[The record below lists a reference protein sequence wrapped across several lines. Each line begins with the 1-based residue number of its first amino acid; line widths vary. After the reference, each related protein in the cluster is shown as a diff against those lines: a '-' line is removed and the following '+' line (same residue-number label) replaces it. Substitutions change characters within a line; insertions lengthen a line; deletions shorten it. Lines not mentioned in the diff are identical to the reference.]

1 MKHSPLFTKRRFLKF
16 SLLGVAGAATL
27 VAGAGAYITQT
38 NRYRHRYG
46 QLLVVDGHLADIAHT
61 LAEACVP
68 NRPGFPDI
76 EQAEVVKRLDE
87 ELFFVS
93 DHISSDLKAAFY
105 LLEMFPLAY
114 GHLSR
119 FSRLTVQERK
129 QVLTAASDTQDDTLR
144 AVIANLSAMM
154 RWYYYGHPSTWKAI
168 GYDGPFMNLP
178 EKHSEQRIHYAK
190 LVNSASTQS
199 NEKAS

>member
-1 MKHSPLFTKRRFLKF
+1 MQHSPLFTKRRFLKF

-93 DHISSDLKAAFY
+93 DNISSDLKAAFY

-119 FSRLTVQERK
+119 FSRLTVEERK

-154 RWYYYGHPSTWKAI
+154 RWYYYGHPSTWKVI

-178 EKHSEQRIHYAK
+178 ENHSEQRIHYAK
-190 LVNSASTQS
+190 LVSSASTQS

>member
-38 NRYRHRYG
+38 NRYRNRYG

-76 EQAEVVKRLDE
+76 ERAEVVKRLDE

-93 DHISSDLKAAFY
+93 DNISSLWPPVALFKVDGGRAQTSAHGSIRHPGRHAARSHCQPVSHDALV
-105 LLEMFPLAY
+105 LLRPPV
-114 GHLSR
+114 HLGSHW
-119 FSRLTVQERK
+119 V
-129 QVLTAASDTQDDTLR
+129 
-144 AVIANLSAMM
+144 
-154 RWYYYGHPSTWKAI
+154 
-168 GYDGPFMNLP
+168 
-178 EKHSEQRIHYAK
+178 
-190 LVNSASTQS
+190 
-199 NEKAS
+199 

>member
-38 NRYRHRYG
+38 NRYRQRYG

-93 DHISSDLKAAFY
+93 DNISSDLKAAFY

-114 GHLSR
+114 GHMSR

-168 GYDGPFMNLP
+168 GYDGPYMNLP
-178 EKHSEQRIHYAK
+178 EKHSEQRIHYAQ
-190 LVNSASTQS
+190 LVSSASTQPT
-199 NEKAS
+199 EKTS

>member
-38 NRYRHRYG
+38 NRYRQRYG
-46 QLLVVDGHLADIAHT
+46 QLFVVDGHLADIAHT

-93 DHISSDLKAAFY
+93 DNISSDLKAAFY

-178 EKHSEQRIHYAK
+178 EKHSEQRIHYAQ
-190 LVNSASTQS
+190 LVSSASTQPT
-199 NEKAS
+199 EKTS